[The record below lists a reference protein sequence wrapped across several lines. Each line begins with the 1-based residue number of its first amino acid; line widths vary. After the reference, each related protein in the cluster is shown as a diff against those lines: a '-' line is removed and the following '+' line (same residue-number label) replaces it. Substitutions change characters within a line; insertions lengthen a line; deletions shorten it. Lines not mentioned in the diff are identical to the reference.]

1 MSPVCAANHLQHGA
15 CSTAWSGRFGGDVSA
30 GANGQ
35 TDRPIEEVRFCAGNT
50 GVLSCVALPCLDLPK
65 G

>member
-1 MSPVCAANHLQHGA
+1 MAPAAQHRVGA
-15 CSTAWSGRFGGDVSA
+15 FGGDVSA
-30 GANGQ
+30 GGNGQ
-35 TDRPIEEVRFCAGNT
+35 TDCPIEEIPFYAGNT